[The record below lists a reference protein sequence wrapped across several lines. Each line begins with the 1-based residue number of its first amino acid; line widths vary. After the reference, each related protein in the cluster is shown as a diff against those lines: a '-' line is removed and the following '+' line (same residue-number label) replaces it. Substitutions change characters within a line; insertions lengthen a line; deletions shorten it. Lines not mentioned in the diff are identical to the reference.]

1 LNELFNSVGRAL
13 SIHGDGLNDEFKI
26 EGTDIT
32 RFYIAIYNRWGNQ
45 LFESTAPTE
54 AWDGTFQ
61 NQGEPVNPGVFTYVL
76 WYASGQYQSE
86 EISGNVN
93 VIR

>member
-1 LNELFNSVGRAL
+1 LYIPTAFTPN
-13 SIHGDGLNDEFKI
+13 GDGLNDEFKV

-45 LFESTAPTE
+45 VFESTDPTLS
-54 AWDGTFQ
+54 WDGTFQ
-61 NQGEPVNPGVFTYVL
+61 NQGEPVNPGTFSYVL

-86 EISGNVN
+86 EISGSVT